1 MKEVKGFIKLVTDK
15 DYDKESHKFTDHVG
29 VTLKI
34 ENISEIIE
42 YMPDDPDFDNS
53 IYGSKV
59 IMTNGNEYIVM
70 DWSTSE
76 ILALIEHAS

>member
-29 VTLKI
+29 VTLNVK
-34 ENISEIIE
+34 NISEIIE

-53 IYGSKV
+53 IYGSKI
-59 IMTNGNEYIVM
+59 IMTTGNEYIVM
-70 DWSTSE
+70 DWSISE
-76 ILALIEHAS
+76 ILALIEHAM

>member
-42 YMPDDPDFDNS
+42 YMPDDPDFDDS
-53 IYGSKV
+53 IYGSKI

-76 ILALIEHAS
+76 ILALIEHAM